1 MSRRFPAPRPA
12 FTLIELLVV
21 IAIIAMLIALL
32 LPAVQKVREAA
43 AQTQC
48 RNNLKQ
54 MGLALHNYHDVNKG
68 MPPAYFFVPPP
79 PMPSPPPP
87 PPEVQRL
94 IDFKK
99 VLKGTKTDPGWGWA
113 AFLLPYLEQE
123 GLARQIDFSAPI
135 MDAKHE
141 KVRITPLSIYQ
152 CPSDWGAV
160 TPRYTLFDEWNLP
173 MCELALTSYA
183 ACFGAGGDVGEQP
196 ESGNG
201 VFYRNSKTR
210 VTDILDGS
218 SNTLAIGERSAMF
231 VQATWVGAV
240 SNGTA
245 RTTPGAP
252 VYFAA
257 IEEAPTMVMARAWT
271 HNINWAYS
279 EPYDFFSPH
288 ASGAMFLFADGSV
301 RQLSTSLDV
310 TTYQALATRAGGET
324 IQHDF

>member
-1 MSRRFPAPRPA
+1 MSHRPHVPRTTLPRPA

-54 MGLALHNYHDVNKG
+54 MGLALHNYADVNKG
-68 MPPAYFFVPPP
+68 MPPAYLFVPPP
-79 PMPSPPPP
+79 PMPPPPP
-87 PPEVQRL
+87 PASPPEVQRL

-99 VLKGTKTDPGWGWA
+99 ILKGTKTDPGWGWA
-113 AFLLPYLEQE
+113 AFLLPYLEQDP
-123 GLARQIDFSAPI
+123 LARQIDWNAPI

-141 KVRITPLSIYQ
+141 KVRLTELPIYH
-152 CPSDWGAV
+152 CPSDWG
-160 TPRYTLFDEWNLP
+160 TGRYTLYDEWNLP
-173 MCELALTSYA
+173 MGKLASTSYA
-183 ACFGAGGDVGEQP
+183 ACYGAGGDVGEQP
-196 ESGNG
+196 EAGNG

-210 VTDILDGS
+210 FTDIIDGS

-252 VYFAA
+252 V
-257 IEEAPTMVMARAWT
+257 
-271 HNINWAYS
+271 
-279 EPYDFFSPH
+279 
-288 ASGAMFLFADGSV
+288 
-301 RQLSTSLDV
+301 
-310 TTYQALATRAGGET
+310 
-324 IQHDF
+324 

>member
-1 MSRRFPAPRPA
+1 MRHQSHAPRPA

-54 MGLALHNYHDVNKG
+54 MGLALHQFHDVNKG
-68 MPPAYFFVPPP
+68 MPPAYAFVPPP
-79 PMPSPPPP
+79 PLPPPP
-87 PPEVQRL
+87 PPPPGVQRL

-99 VLKGTKTDPGWGWA
+99 TLKGTKTDPGWGWG

-123 GLARQIDFSAPI
+123 PLARQIDWNLPI
-135 MDAKHE
+135 SDAKHE
-141 KVRITPLSIYQ
+141 KVRTTQLPIYN
-152 CPSDWGAV
+152 CPSDWG
-160 TPRYTLFDEWNLP
+160 TGIYTLLDEWNLP
-173 MCELALTSYA
+173 MGELATNSYA

-210 VTDILDGS
+210 FADITDGA
-218 SNTLAIGERSAMF
+218 SNTLAIGERAAMF
-231 VQATWVGAV
+231 VQTTWVGAV

-245 RTTPGAP
+245 RTTENAP

-279 EPYDFFSPH
+279 EPYDFFAPH
-288 ASGAMFLFADGSV
+288 TTGAMFLFADGSV
-301 RQLSTSLDV
+301 RQLSTALDV
-310 TTYQALATRAGGET
+310 VTYQALATRAGGET
-324 IQHDF
+324 IGLEF